1 MGDVVLYIIRHA
13 GVDEASISEHLAATQ
28 TQNPLKSS
36 IRLFDDSD
44 YSLPQHLQRYAVVT
58 DFAKVCYEVW
68 CQKKKIQQSELG
80 YSISSKSEDL
90 LTRRMFEAR
99 KFRAIAVYKMKL

>member
-1 MGDVVLYIIRHA
+1 MYTVRHV
-13 GVDEASISEHLAATQ
+13 GVDEASISEHLAATK
-28 TQNPLKSS
+28 TPTPLKSS

-44 YSLPQHLQRYAVVT
+44 YSLPQHLRLYAVVT
-58 DFAKVCYEVW
+58 DLAKVCYEAW
-68 CQKKKIQQSELG
+68 CQKKKIQQSELS

-90 LTRRMFEAR
+90 LTSIKFDAK